1 MSKISISIFGS
12 TGSVGSTALNIIRN
26 NLDLF
31 DIKILTANESVD
43 ELIFL
48 ANEFNPEAICLKR
61 ESDLRKVKNK
71 INSKKINLHFGPEGL
86 LQCAKLKTDIVIAG
100 IVGLA
105 GLNPLLESIKNSKK
119 VCIANKECFVSAGAL
134 IMNEAKKYNTKILPL
149 DSEHNAIFQIL
160 EQSNNSL
167 KEIYLTASG
176 GPFYG
181 YSEEELAKVKVED
194 AVKNPNWDMGK
205 KISVDSATLMNKGLE
220 IIEAKH
226 LFKLQENEI
235 KVVIHRQSIAHGI
248 VSFKDNTFMASFGHP
263 DMTHPIKYALFYP
276 NNYNNFEK
284 KMNIDR
290 LNNLTFESIE
300 EDKYHAL
307 RLVRAILK
315 SKSKEKCI
323 ILNSANEIAV
333 KAFLNKKISFLDI
346 LVVVEESI
354 EYVSSFIGNKSLDY
368 IDNLDNILYLDK
380 LSRQKTGELIN
391 LRF

>member
-43 ELIFL
+43 ELILL
-48 ANEFNPEAICLKR
+48 ANEFNPEAICFSRK
-61 ESDLRKVKNK
+61 SDLKKIKNK
-71 INSKKINLHFGPEGL
+71 INSKKTNLHFGPEGL
-86 LQCAKLKTDIVIAG
+86 IQCAKLKTDIVIAG

-105 GLNPLLESIKNSKK
+105 GLNPLIESIKNSKK

-149 DSEHNAIFQIL
+149 DSEHSAIFQIL

-194 AVKNPNWDMGK
+194 AIKNPNWDMGK

-226 LFKLQENEI
+226 LFNLNENEI

-248 VSFKDNTFMASFGHP
+248 VSFKDNTFMASFGYP

-276 NNYNNFEK
+276 NNYNNFEN

-300 EDKYHAL
+300 DEEYHAL

-315 SKSKEKCI
+315 SESKEKCI
-323 ILNSANEIAV
+323 ILNSSNEIAV
-333 KAFLNKKISFLDI
+333 EAFLNKKISFLDI

-354 EYVSSFIGNKSLDY
+354 EYVSSFIGNKSLNY
-368 IDNLDNILYLDK
+368 GDNLDNILYLDK

>member
-71 INSKKINLHFGPEGL
+71 INSKKIILHFGPEGL

-105 GLNPLLESIKNSKK
+105 GLNPLIESIKNSKK

-263 DMTHPIKYALFYP
+263 DMAHPIKYALFYP

-333 KAFLNKKISFLDI
+333 EAFLNKKISFLDI